1 MKILL
6 KRRNETIEYAAE
18 ELKKYITVMS
28 RGLIAPTVSEN
39 GEDSEG
45 IVLGLLSDLSLDE
58 SDLFDAVVDDIID
71 VSVKDGI
78 GYIAGSNERSILYG
92 VYKYCASLGCR
103 YLRPGPDGDYIP
115 KADIKNH
122 TFIYRKKADSPI
134 RCEIVEG
141 AVSYE
146 HCRDTVLF
154 LPKIYMNAYM
164 IEGYVPYT
172 YMHKW
177 YGHIGNTRLRRKG
190 QVTSYDMLSDY
201 VRLLMRDVKKT
212 GLQLHT
218 LGHGWMFDKFG
229 IVNGAHTDS
238 KSRLTE
244 EAKKYVA
251 LVNGKR
257 ELFGN
262 STFYTH
268 FCYSNPEA
276 RKILVDTVV
285 DYAKKN
291 AQVDYVHIWLADA
304 TNNWCECEACQEF
317 EPSDHYVR
325 LLNEIDEA
333 LTDEGLD
340 TRIVMIM
347 YVETVRPPKIL
358 KLNNPSRFLM
368 TVAIGNHY
376 ENGYNKVETDEEIPP
391 YTLNKFKPFSA
402 PLQLKCHDEWKKK
415 NPGMRSSV
423 FEYRFYID
431 HYADLGYMQ
440 ISRETYRDMR
450 SLCAVG
456 FDGIMTDKTH
466 RSYMPTALPLIMMG
480 HTMFDHNLD
489 FDQTANEYFEG
500 AFGKDGVKCREYLE
514 KLSSLLSASNFR
526 ISGNLDIDGAGVGQ
540 AVSDKETWRGNSTVK
555 VRALEIPS
563 VVDKF
568 IPTIEDNISSAD
580 DNARLYSWIY
590 LSYHAEI
597 VKLFS
602 KILYAGASGD
612 MDKAREEY
620 KALEEY
626 IARNELS
633 FHRAFDGF
641 LYLRYL
647 RQKLSIDP
655 FPYYD

>member
-1 MKILL
+1 MKIIL
-6 KRRNETIEYAAE
+6 KRRSETIEYAAD

-28 RGLIAPTVSEN
+28 RGLISPLVTEI
-39 GEDSEG
+39 GEASEG
-45 IVLGLLSDLSLDE
+45 ITLGTLSMLSLDE
-58 SDLFDAVVDDIID
+58 SDLNDSVVDDIID
-71 VSVKDGI
+71 VSVKDGV

-115 KADIKNH
+115 KADVTNH

-134 RCEIVEG
+134 RCEIIEG

-146 HCRDTVLF
+146 HCRDTVLY

-177 YGHIGNTRLRRKG
+177 YGHIGNTRLRRRG
-190 QVTSYDMLSDY
+190 QVTSYEMLSDY
-201 VRLLMRDVKKT
+201 INLLMRDVKKT

-218 LGHGWMFDKFG
+218 LGHGWMFEKFG
-229 IVNGAHTDS
+229 IVNGAHTDA
-238 KSRLTE
+238 KSHLTE
-244 EAKKYVA
+244 EARKYVA
-251 LVNGKR
+251 LVNGRR
-257 ELFGN
+257 ELYGD

-268 FCYSNPEA
+268 FCYSNPAA

-285 DYAKKN
+285 DYAKN
-291 AQVDYVHIWLADA
+291 NRHVDYVHIWLADA
-304 TNNWCECEACQEF
+304 TNNWCECEECQRD

-333 LTDEGLD
+333 LTGEGLD

-347 YVETVRPPKIL
+347 YVETVRPPKKL
-358 KLNNPSRFLM
+358 TLNNPGRFLM

-376 ENGYNKVETDEEIPP
+376 ENGYKREKNDEEIPP
-391 YTLNKFKPFSA
+391 YTLNNFKPFSA
-402 PLQLKCHDEWKKK
+402 PLQLKCHDDWKKRCA
-415 NPGMRSSV
+415 GLRSSV

-440 ISRETYRDMR
+440 IARETYRDMR
-450 SLCAVG
+450 SLDSVG

-466 RSYMPTALPLIMMG
+466 RSYMPTALPLIIMG
-480 HTMFDHNLD
+480 HTMFDHGLD
-489 FDQTANEYFEG
+489 FEKSVNEYFEG
-500 AFGKDGVKCREYLE
+500 AFGKDGSKCREYLE
-514 KLSSLLSASNFR
+514 RLSYLLSVSNFR
-526 ISGNLDIDGAGVGQ
+526 ISEKLDIDGAGIGK
-540 AVSDKETWRGNSTVK
+540 AVSDNATWIDNPDVK
-555 VRALEIPS
+555 MRAIEIPG
-563 VVDKF
+563 VVDEF
-568 IPTIEDNISSAD
+568 LPVIEDNIAYAE

-602 KILYAGASGD
+602 KVLYAGASGD

-626 IARNELS
+626 IGKNELS
-633 FHRAFDGF
+633 FHRVFDGF

-647 RQKLSIDP
+647 RQKLEIPP